1 MVAQP
6 SLPFRSDGEAL
17 MSSPCAIS
25 IDFGQT
31 LASLDPSLLARR
43 LRGRGL
49 DVKEAAIDAALP
61 KAWALYDK
69 IVRSGASGHPWRE
82 LMSCLLEDAGV
93 PEVYRAATVEWLWSE
108 QPRKNLWRRPVAG
121 MFRICVDLERARI
134 PFGVLS
140 NSEGQLAQLVDEMGW
155 SDVIRVVVDSGRVG
169 IEKPDPRIFHFIA
182 DRLGVEAR
190 DMIHIGDSFAA
201 DVVGALGAG
210 MRAVWFTS
218 EQTLPEGVDPDRVKI
233 ASDAEG
239 VRQALADL
247 GLPVPVGIDASAW
260 P

>member
-1 MVAQP
+1 
-6 SLPFRSDGEAL
+6 

-31 LASLDPSLLARR
+31 LASLDPSLLASR

-49 DVKEAAIDAALP
+49 DVKEAAIESSLP
-61 KAWALYDK
+61 RAWAVYDE
-69 IVRSGASGHPWRE
+69 IVRSGAAGHPWRE
-82 LMSCLLEDAGV
+82 LMASLLEGAGV
-93 PEVYRAATVEWLWSE
+93 PDVYRGPTVEWLWSE
-108 QPRKNLWRRPVAG
+108 QPRKNLWRKPVPG

-169 IEKPDPRIFHFIA
+169 IEKPDPRIFRFIA
-182 DRLGVEAR
+182 DRLGVDTAE
-190 DMIHIGDSFAA
+190 MIHIGDSFGA
-201 DVVGALGAG
+201 DVEGALAAG
-210 MRAVWFTS
+210 MRAIWFTK
-218 EQTLPEGVDPDRVKI
+218 ELALPEGVDPDRVKI
-233 ASDAEG
+233 AADAAG

>member
-1 MVAQP
+1 
-6 SLPFRSDGEAL
+6 
-17 MSSPCAIS
+17 MSPPCAIS

-49 DVKEAAIDAALP
+49 DVKEAAIENSLP
-61 KAWALYDK
+61 KAWAVYDE
-69 IVRSGASGHPWRE
+69 IVRSGAAGHPWRE
-82 LMSCLLEDAGV
+82 LMGSLLEGAGV
-93 PEVYRAATVEWLWSE
+93 PEVYRGPTVEWLWSE
-108 QPRKNLWRRPVAG
+108 QPRKNLWRKPVPG

-169 IEKPDPRIFHFIA
+169 IEKPDPRIFRFIA
-182 DRLGVEAR
+182 ERLGVDTEE
-190 DMIHIGDSFAA
+190 MIHIGDSFGA
-201 DVVGALGAG
+201 DVAGALAAG
-210 MRAVWFTS
+210 MRAIWFTN

-233 ASDAEG
+233 AADAAG